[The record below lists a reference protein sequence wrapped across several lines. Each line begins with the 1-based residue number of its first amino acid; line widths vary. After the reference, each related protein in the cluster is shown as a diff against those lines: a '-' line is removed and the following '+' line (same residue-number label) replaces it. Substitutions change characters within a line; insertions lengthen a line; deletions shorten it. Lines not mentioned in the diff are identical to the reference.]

1 MTRRTCFLSFLLAAL
16 SAFLNAEQ
24 LAAST
29 YKGRQ
34 LAGVMSPEGIAW
46 LERDTREQ
54 EERLSLLIQ
63 ALDLKAGQ
71 QVADLGAGSGTIT
84 RLMAP
89 KVLPGGQIWAIEIQD
104 AMMESLETLKRN
116 ERLAHLHI
124 VKGTPSDP
132 RLPPQSIDLI
142 LMVDVYHE
150 FQDPESM
157 LRAMSR
163 ALKPGGRIA
172 LVEYRA
178 EDPKVPI
185 DPSHKMSLKQIRHE
199 FQRPD
204 LGLKVKRID
213 SRLPRQHLV
222 FIERTQ

>member
-1 MTRRTCFLSFLLAAL
+1 MTTRTHIFRFILALIVPFLLSAQL
-16 SAFLNAEQ
+16 SAN
-24 LAAST
+24 T

-34 LAGVMSPEGIAW
+34 LAGIMSPEGIAW

-63 ALDLKAGQ
+63 ALDLKPGQ
-71 QVADLGAGSGTIT
+71 QIADLGAGSGTIT

-104 AMMESLETLKRN
+104 AMIESLEKLKRN
-116 ERLAHLHI
+116 ERLDHLRV
-124 VKGTPSDP
+124 VKGTTTDP
-132 RLPPQSIDLI
+132 KLPPQSVDLI

-163 ALKPGGRIA
+163 ALRPGGRIA

-185 DPSHKMSLKQIRHE
+185 DPSHKMSLKQIRRE

-204 LGLKVKRID
+204 LGLRVQRVD
-213 SRLPRQHLV
+213 GRLPRQHLV
-222 FIERTQ
+222 FIERRL